1 MIKNKSILSASNLS
15 VGYRSKQAETTIV
28 SDISISFNK
37 GELIGVIGVNGSGKS
52 TLLRTL
58 SGLQPPLK
66 GDIYLDNTALQHKNP
81 KEIAK
86 AISLVLTDQPI
97 SKNLTVKELIALGR
111 QPYTNWIG
119 KLSNEDKAA
128 IKKAMQLVGIEELA
142 DKFCYELSD
151 GQLQNVLIARALA
164 QDTKL
169 IILDE
174 PTSHLD
180 MYHKAYVL
188 QLLSKLAKTTGTCI
202 VFATHEINLALPL
215 CDKLLLVKDGKVSFE
230 TPEYHITNKHLN
242 TLFPEDL
249 ISFNETSKQFIIN
262 SN

>member
-15 VGYRSKQAETTIV
+15 VGYLSKQAETTIV

-119 KLSNEDKAA
+119 KLSNEDKTA

-142 DKFCYELSD
+142 DK
-151 GQLQNVLIARALA
+151 
-164 QDTKL
+164 
-169 IILDE
+169 
-174 PTSHLD
+174 
-180 MYHKAYVL
+180 
-188 QLLSKLAKTTGTCI
+188 
-202 VFATHEINLALPL
+202 
-215 CDKLLLVKDGKVSFE
+215 
-230 TPEYHITNKHLN
+230 
-242 TLFPEDL
+242 
-249 ISFNETSKQFIIN
+249 
-262 SN
+262 